1 MVFFIQLHRR
11 NSSFESIFVRV
22 LFFYRVILEKQRI
35 FTAHEKVSTVM
46 RAGDTLL
53 ANLEINVL
61 LSDFAT
67 QIPDFNVLTGVHQ

>member
-1 MVFFIQLHRR
+1 
-11 NSSFESIFVRV
+11 
-22 LFFYRVILEKQRI
+22 
-35 FTAHEKVSTVM
+35 M